1 MSYDL
6 HLFRPPPGVD
16 LRAAGKHSFQ
26 HEGDGPATP
35 ESEARKQRLAA
46 ALVAHDPRLH
56 VLPPD
61 DGWPRDSPI
70 PPPLELH
77 ATDGSGIHVVLFD
90 RTAAVELPYARGE
103 TVWEQAR
110 GYLRVLEEAGGFR
123 TWDPQTGDIVDTGAA
138 PPSAPHAGYQRG
150 SALAGEI
157 LRRADQPR
165 RPWWK
170 RW

>member
-1 MSYDL
+1 MGYDL
-6 HLFRPPPGVD
+6 HLFRPPPGAE
-16 LRAAGKHSFQ
+16 LRAAGEHSFQ
-26 HEGDGPATP
+26 YEGDGPATP

-46 ALVAHDPRLH
+46 ALVAHDPRLR

-77 ATDGSGIHVVLFD
+77 ATDGSGIHVCLFD

-103 TVWEQAR
+103 AVWKQAR
-110 GYLRVLEEAGGFR
+110 GYVRVLEEAGGFR
-123 TWDPQTGDIVDTGAA
+123 TWDPQTGDIFDTGPAL
-138 PPSAPHAGYQRG
+138 PSTSHTEYQRG
-150 SALAGEI
+150 SVLAAGI
-157 LRRADQPR
+157 QRQADESR

-170 RW
+170 LW